1 MPFGLVN
8 APTTFNRLMRKLL
21 YENEKLDNYV
31 DDVLAHTP
39 NWQGHITV
47 MRQFLTKVREAN
59 LTLRPTKCSIGFCR
73 VPYLGH
79 YIGNNT
85 LEPKVELVN

>member
-1 MPFGLVN
+1 MRTVGRSGWTAGRLRRDGLSVG
-8 APTTFNRLMRKLL
+8 RV
-21 YENEKLDNYV
+21 EKLVNYV

-47 MRQFLTKVREAN
+47 MRQFLTKVWEAN
-59 LTLRPTKCSIGFCR
+59 LTLRHTKCSTGFYR
-73 VPYLGH
+73 VPYLGY

-85 LEPKVELVN
+85 